1 VGARGREAVLVPKMT
16 THEPESQNGSP
27 QTLYSGPLVL
37 SDVYLLTAESDGSIA
52 VPGLTV
58 LLDGSGLTIRKPD
71 GDIGAVVAWAEVSG
85 LVANKRMRT
94 PAGNPGVI
102 LEAHTASRT
111 HRFVVPSENPD
122 GLEYEVTQLA
132 SAVIAGLP
140 HSRPGPKQR
149 SPVLNAALI
158 VVALAIIALGVLI
171 ATGTVKF

>member
-1 VGARGREAVLVPKMT
+1 MAARGHEAVQVPTMT
-16 THEPESQNGSP
+16 TQEPESHHGSP
-27 QTLYSGPLVL
+27 QTLYGGPLVL
-37 SDVYLLTAESDGSIA
+37 SDVYLLTAESDGNVA

-58 LLDGSGLTIRKPD
+58 LLDGTGLTIRKPD

-94 PAGNPGVI
+94 PAGHPGVI
-102 LEAHTASRT
+102 LEAQTALRT

-132 SAVIAGLP
+132 TALITGP
-140 HSRPGPKQR
+140 PGPSSGPKTR

-158 VVALAIIALGVLI
+158 VIALAIIALGVLI